1 MKFVTIDGESWRVL
15 ADVCDVLGHSNP
27 SMAVR
32 TLDNDEHDALSITDP
47 IGLEDLGPSFPPDM
61 E

>member
-1 MKFVTIDGESWRVL
+1 M
-15 ADVCDVLGHSNP
+15 LGHSNP

-32 TLDNDEHDALSITDP
+32 MLDNDDALSITDP
-47 IGLEDLGPSFPPDM
+47 IGLEAREWIISLGPSFPPDM